1 MEEVKMAINLME
13 KTNITIQKE
22 DEKFVILPT
31 NYVSEKV
38 ADNVNRYWK
47 LQLLGGVNSNDGV
60 YEYAVKFTSKAKNK
74 LNLSQSVIISK
85 EDLDDKGRMQASLKK
100 LKRIGK
106 IEQSYLVA
114 VALFLDDAI
123 YGEDIEI
130 VEVDDMLM
138 LKRVPGHLEVNL
150 EEIIMRI
157 ENQIY
162 SNLERFPTKT
172 SNQYSK
178 EDSYG
183 AILDHKKVKAGQRK
197 PVAIRAG
204 ILKNWINAKNDQQHR
219 EIIEEFI
226 KKGYIEGDL
235 DDIGNINRPRLS
247 KNITVAEKIEAS
259 AYQYN
264 FITLDHEGGK

>member
-1 MEEVKMAINLME
+1 MAINLME
-13 KTNITIQKE
+13 KTNITTQKE
-22 DEKFVILPT
+22 NEKFVILPP
-31 NYVSEKV
+31 NYVSQKV
-38 ADNVNRYWK
+38 ADNVNKYWK

-60 YEYAVKFTSKAKNK
+60 YEYAVRFISKAKNK
-74 LNLSQSVIISK
+74 LNLIQSVTISK

-100 LKRIGK
+100 LSRIGK
-106 IEQSYLVA
+106 VEQSYLVA

-123 YGEDIEI
+123 YDEDIEI

-150 EEIIMRI
+150 EEIRMRI

-172 SNQYSK
+172 SNQYDK

-183 AILDHKKVKAGQRK
+183 AILDHKKVKDGQRK

-204 ILKNWINAKNDQQHR
+204 VLENWINAKNSQQHR
-219 EIIEEFI
+219 EIIEELI
-226 KKGYIEGDL
+226 RKGFIEGDL

-247 KNITVAEKIEAS
+247 KNITVAEKTEAS

-264 FITLDHEGGK
+264 FITQEDKESK

>member
-13 KTNITIQKE
+13 KTNVPTQE
-22 DEKFVILPT
+22 ENERSVILPT
-31 NYVSEKV
+31 NYVSDKV
-38 ADNVNRYWK
+38 ADNVNKYWK
-47 LQLLGGVNSNDGV
+47 LQLLGGVNSDDEV
-60 YEYAVKFTSKAKNK
+60 YDYAVRFTSKAKNK
-74 LNLSQSVIISK
+74 LNLIQSVIISK
-85 EDLDDKGRMQASLKK
+85 EDLDDKVRMQASLKK

-123 YGEDIEI
+123 YDEDIEI
-130 VEVDDMLM
+130 VEVEDMLM
-138 LKRVPGHLEVNL
+138 LKKVPGHLEVNL
-150 EEIIMRI
+150 EEIRMRI
-157 ENQIY
+157 ENKIY
-162 SNLERFPTKT
+162 SNLERFPTKE
-172 SNQYSK
+172 SNQYDK

-183 AILDHKKVKAGQRK
+183 AILDHKKVKDGQRK

-204 ILKNWINAKNDQQHR
+204 VLKNWINAKNSQQHR
-219 EIIEEFI
+219 EIIEELI

-264 FITLDHEGGK
+264 FIIQDNEESK